1 MTAER
6 SGPRGRPPGPPIE
19 FSKYQGLGN
28 DFVVIFVED
37 VTPELARFVC
47 DRHFGIGADGVIRIL
62 PSSNPD
68 FDFHFRLFNSDGGP
82 AEVSGNGLRC
92 VGKFLHEAGLWSQP
106 KVRVEAGGQVKVV
119 EVSVAGGE
127 VESVRVDMGVPEVQG
142 PIDLYERTWHRVV
155 TGNPHAVTMV
165 EDIEAAPVTELG
177 PMVETH
183 EAFPNRTNVEFVQLE
198 GPESVAVR
206 FWERGVGL
214 TLASGSGSTAAVV
227 AAGLDRATVRTLGG
241 DLVVERG
248 PDGHLHQTGPAA
260 HVFDG
265 ALP

>member
-1 MTAER
+1 MTAEG
-6 SGPRGRPPGPPIE
+6 GPPQRPPGPPLE
-19 FSKYQGLGN
+19 FSKYQGAGN
-28 DFVVIFVED
+28 DFVLIFVED

-47 DRHFGIGADGVIRIL
+47 DRHFGIGADGVIRLI

-68 FDFHFRLFNSDGGP
+68 FDFHFRLFNADGGP

-92 VGKFLHEAGLWSQP
+92 VGRFLHEAGLWSQP
-106 KVRVEAGGQVKVV
+106 KVRVESGGQVKVI
-119 EVSVAGGE
+119 EVNVADGE
-127 VESVRVDMGVPEVQG
+127 VRTVRVDMGVPQLQG
-142 PIDLYERTWHRVV
+142 TVELFDRTWHKVV

-165 EDIEAAPVTELG
+165 DDIEAAPVTALG
-177 PMVETH
+177 PLVETH
-183 EAFPNRTNVEFVQLE
+183 ESFPNRTNVEFVLVE
-198 GPESVAVR
+198 GPDALSVR

-227 AAGLDRATVRTLGG
+227 AAGLEKATVHTLGG

-248 PDGHLHQTGPAA
+248 PDGHLFQTGPVT